1 MGSVVKQPVLTSE
14 GVDLDSF
21 SNPILQFTIEQ
32 LTDQNNKLLP
42 VLKGTLVVSTVA
54 ELSKTQEF
62 SSINTN
68 RWSVYLEKTNNIQ
81 EVIKKA
87 LPNLLNQFI
96 TDFQRSNTNKKN
108 PTFYISYDASWWK
121 IPEQK

>member
-42 VLKGTLVVSTVA
+42 VLQGTLVVSTVA